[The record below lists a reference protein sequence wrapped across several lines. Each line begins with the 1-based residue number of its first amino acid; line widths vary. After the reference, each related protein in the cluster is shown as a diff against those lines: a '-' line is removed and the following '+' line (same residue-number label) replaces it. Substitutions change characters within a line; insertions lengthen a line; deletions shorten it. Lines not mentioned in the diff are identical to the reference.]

1 MVLTVWNWKK
11 FCSCSASAY
20 ADFVMNIPEK
30 VKGSVS
36 KLVFQ

>member
-11 FCSCSASAY
+11 FCSCSMVVASAY
-20 ADFVMNIPEK
+20 ADFVVNIPEK
-30 VKGSVS
+30 SVS